1 MISLINKIIKFP
13 RILKQCIIIVLEFF
27 ILNIST
33 WLAFSIRF
41 EEFHQITSNSFYLYL
56 STSFFVLFLFYYN
69 SLYSSFFRYIDKS
82 SVISVIKIFLMYS
95 LCGSMLLFLLFD
107 NLKIP
112 RSIILLQSIFA
123 CCLILAERTIISN
136 LVLHISEDMHK
147 LKKNHKNILIYGI
160 SDLSFKVIQF
170 LNLDKTYHIIGVISE
185 EPIIKKFSSHKVFP
199 KKNIKELAKKNK
211 IDEIYIFSENLEK
224 NKFFLEE
231 MLTYNIKIKK
241 INNPEQLL
249 SSPKNLDIANLEI
262 EDLLGRSETSSIPS
276 LMQKNIT
283 NKIILITGAAGS
295 IGSEISRKIL
305 QLKPSR
311 VFFLDNNE
319 YEIYLF
325 QKNLNFLS
333 NIDIQYVLAD
343 ISDKIFL
350 KSFFEKNKI
359 DTVFHA
365 AAYKHVPLLEENIY
379 ASIKNNIIGTFN
391 ICFFSQYAK
400 VKNFV
405 FISTDKAIR
414 PSSVMGASKK
424 VAEQIVLNIKNTIN
438 FENRECIFSIVRFGN
453 VLGSRGSILPLF
465 KKQIEEGGPL
475 TITDLN
481 MKRYFMTIPE
491 AAELVIQ
498 SGSLSQ
504 NDDVFLLDMGREVK
518 IINLAKKMIALKGL
532 SVKSNLNPSG
542 DIEIKEIGI
551 RPGEKL
557 SEELNLSGKFNKTI
571 HPKIFRSTEENIK
584 MDVNVAVENF
594 ETMLSK
600 QDLVS
605 AKNYL
610 KELSFLLS

>member
-56 STSFFVLFLFYYN
+56 STSFLVLFLFYYN

-249 SSPKNLDIANLEI
+249 SSPQNLDIANLEI

-475 TITDLN
+475 TITDFN

>member
-249 SSPKNLDIANLEI
+249 SSPQNLDIANLEI

-475 TITDLN
+475 TITDFN

-594 ETMLSK
+594 ESMLSR

>member
-147 LKKNHKNILIYGI
+147 LKRNHKNILIYGI

-249 SSPKNLDIANLEI
+249 SSPQNLDIANLEI

-475 TITDLN
+475 TITDFN

>member
-13 RILKQCIIIVLEFF
+13 RILKQCIIFILEFF

-56 STSFFVLFLFYYN
+56 STSFLVLFLFYYN

-82 SVISVIKIFLMYS
+82 SVISVIKIFLIYS

-147 LKKNHKNILIYGI
+147 LKRNHKNILIYGI

-185 EPIIKKFSSHKVFP
+185 EPIIKKFSSYKVFP

-224 NKFFLEE
+224 NKLFLEE

-249 SSPKNLDIANLEI
+249 SSPQNLNIANLEI
-262 EDLLGRSETSSIPS
+262 EDLLERSETSSIPS
-276 LMQKNIT
+276 LMKKNIT

-319 YEIYLF
+319 YEMYFF

-475 TITDLN
+475 TITDFN

-557 SEELNLSGKFNKTI
+557 SEELNLSGKFNKTL

-594 ETMLSK
+594 ESMLSK

>member
-56 STSFFVLFLFYYN
+56 STSFLVLFLFYYN

-224 NKFFLEE
+224 NKLFLEE

-249 SSPKNLDIANLEI
+249 SSPQNLDIANLEI

-475 TITDLN
+475 TITDFN